1 MTRSGFH
8 PVGTRDRVLFELLPL
23 ASVNWLKAIISRI
36 AAWRSWSDR
45 AAKPSVILARPA
57 TPGFYRAMSF
67 RVRMRSIFSASVRD
81 CVIGCGPQGH
91 GPAALRP
98 CRSGEERDGEGE
110 RESTAGAGELDRA
123 VASPWR
129 RASPLADYTGLSGF
143 PCAGGHNG

>member
-81 CVIGCGPQGH
+81 CVIG
-91 GPAALRP
+91 L
-98 CRSGEERDGEGE
+98 S
-110 RESTAGAGELDRA
+110 SLSAGLPVRRGTGWGGRARIDRWRGRAG
-123 VASPWR
+123 
-129 RASPLADYTGLSGF
+129 
-143 PCAGGHNG
+143 